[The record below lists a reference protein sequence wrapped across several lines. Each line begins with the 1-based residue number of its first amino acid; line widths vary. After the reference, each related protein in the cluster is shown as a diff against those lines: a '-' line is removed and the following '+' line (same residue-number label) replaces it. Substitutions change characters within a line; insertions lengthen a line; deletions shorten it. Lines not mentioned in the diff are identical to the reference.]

1 MKETIFYLEGRGGMY
16 LYHFFVYNL
25 GGLYYILTGDY
36 NNYNHTGNCNQHF
49 ILEETD
55 KFVLQPSN
63 EIKFPIKIHM
73 KDSLPFFKE
82 AFEIIKDKFEFI
94 EDLSKIQDYEIIYI
108 FGEPCAIDGL
118 SDNPS
123 NVFPFLRNL
132 FLEKMNFTIIPGK
145 RIFITR
151 KNSET
156 QHYGVLKRSVINEAE
171 FFEKLSK
178 YGFEYIQLEKYN
190 IYDKMKLFMES
201 EIIISPHSSALTLS
215 LFVNKNA
222 KIIELVNNGDGIGN
236 QHYKNIA
243 LHLGLNYNRYN
254 DIQEDHCGNFN
265 IDCNKFE
272 EYLLNFL

>member
-36 NNYNHTGNCNQHF
+36 NNYNHTGNYDQAF
-49 ILEETD
+49 MLEEID
-55 KFVLQPSN
+55 KFVPQPSN
-63 EIKFPIKIHM
+63 KIQFPIKIHM
-73 KDSLPFFKE
+73 KDILPFQRE
-82 AFEIIKDKFEFI
+82 AFEIIKDRFELI
-94 EDLSKIQDYEIIYI
+94 EDLSKIPDYEIVSIY
-108 FGEPCAIDGL
+108 GEPCVRDGC

-123 NVFPFLRNL
+123 KIFPFLRNL

-151 KNSET
+151 RNSES
-156 QHYGVLKRSVINEAE
+156 QHYGVLRRSVINEEE

-178 YGFEYIQLEKYN
+178 YGFEYIQLENYN
-190 IYDKMKLFMES
+190 TYDKIKLFMES
-201 EIIISPHSSALTLS
+201 EIIISPNSSALTLS
-215 LFVNKNA
+215 LFANKNA
-222 KIIELVNNGDGIGN
+222 IIIEILNKGQGVGHE
-236 QHYKNIA
+236 HYINIA
-243 LHLGLNYNRYN
+243 LHLGLNYIRYI

-272 EYLLNFL
+272 EDFLNFL